1 MPCIMSTLL
10 QELDAFVLE
19 TGLSEHRVGIILA
32 KNGRLIPRL
41 REGGRIWPDTEQQV
55 REALAKERADR
66 AASTAPSETGNVTSE
81 DAA

>member
-1 MPCIMSTLL
+1 MSSLL
-10 QELDAFVLE
+10 QELDAFALE

-41 REGGRIWPDTEQQV
+41 REGRRIWPETEQQV
-55 REALAKERADR
+55 REAMAKERADR
-66 AASTAPSETGNVTSE
+66 ASSRTPSEAGDAASE